1 MMIKTYSELITIPT
15 FEERFAYL
23 VLGGKVGHQTFG
35 RDRYLNQ
42 IFYTS
47 YDWKQ
52 ARNQVILRDNGCDLG
67 IPGRDILDRIYVHHM
82 NPITIDDFENN
93 YDALLDPEFLIS
105 TSFNTHQAITFGNDN
120 NLLELPRER
129 RRGDTLLW

>member
-52 ARNQVILRDNGCDLG
+52 VRNQVILRDNGCDLG
-67 IPGRDILDRIYVHHM
+67 IPGLDILDRIYVHHM

-105 TSFNTHQAITFGNDN
+105 TSFNTHQAITYGNEN
-120 NLLELPRER
+120 NLLRLPRER
-129 RRGDTLLW
+129 RKEDTLLW